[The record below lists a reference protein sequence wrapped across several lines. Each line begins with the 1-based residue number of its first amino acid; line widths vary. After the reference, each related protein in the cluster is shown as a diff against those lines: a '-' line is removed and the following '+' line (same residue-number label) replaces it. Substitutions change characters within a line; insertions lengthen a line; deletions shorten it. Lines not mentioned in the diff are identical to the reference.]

1 MLFFPPGLGGDPTT
15 MALNAGLYNQI
26 PLGAGGQPVQSDEA
40 LASIPGAEMVKR
52 LLDQYGIDSSMLIT
66 IGMLLTIFNSF
77 TGLYAFFLGL
87 VYQAMNFFAAYFL
100 SKAHIRSNDESFD
113 YVMEY
118 LSRNEISTDS
128 RLFHVSTQQDT
139 IPRKHKAMF
148 YDGATFKGIN
158 RPDSEY
164 VQTDEYGP
172 KLKFIPAS
180 AKKHYFFFEK
190 TLFIIERTIEHTP
203 THNNNGMGARAD
215 DETVD
220 IWTVGR
226 NPHALRRFLAHCRV
240 LFMKQQ
246 QYKTVLHTC
255 DTYDMRWSASQTR
268 PIRSLDSVVMTFKDK
283 NRLLTDIAEYLS
295 PKTKAWYQE
304 QGLPYRRGYLFYGL
318 PGTGKTSLTTAI
330 AGAFNLKLF
339 ILSLGSQNLHDN
351 YVQEL
356 FMSLPP
362 RAIVLLEDVDS
373 ANVDRDYGYGMNHD
387 EDVDS
392 EDDEEVDKVLNRGQ
406 NTRRPSNV
414 SLSGLLNA
422 IDGVGSAEG
431 RVLIMTTNRRESLDG
446 ALIRPGRVDMEIEFG
461 RANHEVLEQIF
472 IQLYSGKKQNVSSL
486 ALEAEKKKTEKEI
499 AAEATHKQ
507 EIEELAKQFA
517 NMVPEA
523 TFTPAEVQNFL
534 LPRKRDPKLAI
545 DELPE
550 WLGVQLDNIKKAE
563 EKEKRK
569 RAKFLQRR
577 QRWLKQRKQLKI
589 PAFGDSDDESEDYSS
604 SRKKR
609 PSKDFLE
616 GITEEDEEKKEE
628 GETAEKEKASDD
640 AEAKETAIYE
650 SKETIIPDTKAEA
663 TDDSKSKK
671 SEEGDW
677 SDVETSRPASRPTE
691 PTA

>member
-1 MLFFPPGLGGDPTT
+1 MVLMPGLGGDPAA
-15 MALNAGLYNQI
+15 MALNAGLYSQI
-26 PLGAGGQPVQSDEA
+26 PLGGAGGQPVQNDEA

-66 IGMLLTIFNSF
+66 VGMLLTIFNSF
-77 TGLYAFFLGL
+77 TGLYTFFLNM

-164 VQTDEYGP
+164 IQADEYGP

-203 THNNNGMGARAD
+203 THNNNGGARAD

-226 NPHALRRFLAHCRV
+226 NPVALRRFLSHCRV

-387 EDVDS
+387 EDIDS

-431 RVLIMTTNRRESLDG
+431 RVLIMTTNRRESLDS

-499 AAEATHKQ
+499 AEEATHKQ
-507 EIEELAKQFA
+507 EIEELAKEFA
-517 NMVPEA
+517 AMVPEG

-534 LPRKRDPKLAI
+534 LPRKRDPRLAI
-545 DELPE
+545 KELRE
-550 WLGVQLDNIKKAE
+550 WLDIQLDNIKKSE

-577 QRWLKQRKQLKI
+577 QKWLKQRKQLKM
-589 PAFGDSDDESEDYSS
+589 PAFGDSDDESEDYGN
-604 SRKKR
+604 RKKR
-609 PSKDFLE
+609 RSKDFLE
-616 GITEEDEEKKEE
+616 GITEEDEENKKEE
-628 GETAEKEKASDD
+628 GEGAEKENGDD
-640 AEAKETAIYE
+640 KTEAKEATTSE
-650 SKETIIPDTKAEA
+650 SKEAAVPEIKTEA
-663 TDDSKSKK
+663 ADDSKSKK

-691 PTA
+691 PSS

>member
-1 MLFFPPGLGGDPTT
+1 MMFMGGLAHDPA
-15 MALNAGLYNQI
+15 ALA
-26 PLGAGGQPVQSDEA
+26 LGAGLHHQHAAGQAPVPNDEA
-40 LASIPGAEMVKR
+40 LASIPGAEMVKK
-52 LLDQYGIDSSMLIT
+52 LLDQYGIDSSLLIT
-66 IGMLLTIFNSF
+66 VGMLLTIFNSF
-77 TGLYAFFLGL
+77 TGLYTFFLSL
-87 VYQAMNFFAAYFL
+87 IYQAMNFFAAYFL

-118 LSRNEISTDS
+118 LARNEISTDS
-128 RLFHVSTQQDT
+128 RLFHVSTQQDI

-148 YDGATFKGIN
+148 YDGATFDAIN
-158 RPDSEY
+158 RPDSEF

-190 TLFIIERTIEHTP
+190 TLFIIERSIEHTP
-203 THNNNGMGARAD
+203 THNNNGMGARPD

-226 NPHALRRFLAHCRV
+226 NPVALRQFLAHCRV

-255 DTYDMRWSASQTR
+255 DSYDMRWSASQTR

-373 ANVDRDYGYGMNHD
+373 ANVDRDYGYGMPQD
-387 EDVDS
+387 DDIDS
-392 EDDEEVDKVLNRGQ
+392 DDDEEVDKLLSR
-406 NTRRPSNV
+406 NTNSRRPSNV

-422 IDGVGSAEG
+422 IDGIGSQEG
-431 RVLIMTTNRRESLDG
+431 RVLIMTTNRRESLDS

-461 RANHEVLEQIF
+461 RANKEVLEQIF
-472 IQLYSGKKQNVSSL
+472 IQLYSGKKQNIASL
-486 ALEAEKKKTEKEI
+486 VLEKEEKKTEKEI
-499 AAEATHKQ
+499 VAEATRKQ
-507 EIEELAKQFA
+507 EVEELAKKFA
-517 NMVPEA
+517 EMVPEG

-534 LPRKRDPKLAI
+534 LPRKRDPKVAI
-545 DELPE
+545 EELPD
-550 WLGVQLDNIKKAE
+550 WLEVQLDNLKKAE
-563 EKEKRK
+563 EKEKKK
-569 RAKFLQRR
+569 RTRFLQRR
-577 QRWLKQRKQLKI
+577 QKWIKQRKQLKLLDRD
-589 PAFGDSDDESEDYSS
+589 DSDDESDMMDKK
-604 SRKKR
+604 KKR
-609 PSKDFLE
+609 KSGSGFLGDILE
-616 GITEEDEEKKEE
+616 EPEVEKTEELEAEK
-628 GETAEKEKASDD
+628 AEKEETPDD
-640 AEAKETAIYE
+640 GKKDISVPEIKMETPE
-650 SKETIIPDTKAEA
+650 G
-663 TDDSKSKK
+663 DDSKSNGSEKK

-677 SDVETSRPASRPTE
+677 SDIETSRPASRPTE
-691 PTA
+691 TSL

>member
-1 MLFFPPGLGGDPTT
+1 MLFMGGLAQDPAA
-15 MALNAGLYNQI
+15 MALGAGLYHQN
-26 PLGAGGQPVQSDEA
+26 PLGAGPQGTVPNDEA

-52 LLDQYGIDSSMLIT
+52 LLDQYGIDSSLLIT
-66 IGMLLTIFNSF
+66 VGMLLTIFNSF
-77 TGLYAFFLGL
+77 TGLYSFFLSL
-87 VYQAMNFFAAYFL
+87 IYQAMNFFAAYFL

-158 RPDSEY
+158 RPDSEF
-164 VQTDEYGP
+164 VQVDEYGP

-180 AKKHYFFFEK
+180 AKKHYFFFER

-203 THNNNGMGARAD
+203 THNNNGMGARPD

-226 NPHALRRFLAHCRV
+226 NPVALRRFLAHCRV

-246 QYKTVLHTC
+246 QYKTILHTC

-373 ANVDRDYGYGMNHD
+373 ANVDRDYGYGMPHD
-387 EDVDS
+387 EDIDS
-392 EDDEEVDKVLNRGQ
+392 DDDEEVDKVLNRGQ
-406 NTRRPSNV
+406 NNRRPSNV

-422 IDGVGSAEG
+422 IDGVGSQEG
-431 RVLIMTTNRRESLDG
+431 RVLIMTTNRRESLDT

-461 RANHEVLEQIF
+461 RANKEVLEQIF

-499 AAEATHKQ
+499 AMEATHKQ
-507 EIEELAKQFA
+507 EVEELAKEFA
-517 NMVPEA
+517 EVVPEN

-534 LPRKRDPKLAI
+534 LPRKHDPKLAVQEI
-545 DELPE
+545 KE
-550 WLGVQLDNIKKAE
+550 WLEVQLDNLKKAE
-563 EKEKRK
+563 EKEKKK
-569 RAKFLQRR
+569 RTKFLQRR
-577 QRWLKQRKQLKI
+577 QKWLKQRRQMKMLS
-589 PAFGDSDDESEDYSS
+589 GDDSDDDSNGFSEKK
-604 SRKKR
+604 KKR
-609 PSKDFLE
+609 RSKDLSL
-616 GITEEDEEKKEE
+616 GDIAEE
-628 GETAEKEKASDD
+628 GE
-640 AEAKETAIYE
+640 E
-650 SKETIIPDTKAEA
+650 SKEGDAEIKQEETEGEAEVKQEETIPEIKTENVEGDDT
-663 TDDSKSKK
+663 KSKK

-677 SDVETSRPASRPTE
+677 SDVETSRPASRPDETS
-691 PTA
+691 T

>member
-1 MLFFPPGLGGDPTT
+1 MFFAGGLAQNPAA
-15 MALNAGLYNQI
+15 MV
-26 PLGAGGQPVQSDEA
+26 LGAGMYNQMPMNNGGQPPVQSDEA

-77 TGLYAFFLGL
+77 TGLYSFFLSL

-100 SKAHIRSNDESFD
+100 SKASIRSNDECFD
-113 YVMEY
+113 YIMEY

-128 RLFHVSTQQDT
+128 RLFHVSTQQDI

-148 YDGATFKGIN
+148 YDGATFSAIN
-158 RPDSEY
+158 RPDSEF

-190 TLFIIERTIEHTP
+190 TLFIIERTIEHTA
-203 THNNNGMGARAD
+203 THSNNGGGARPD
-215 DETVD
+215 DETVE

-226 NPHALRRFLAHCRV
+226 NPLALRRFLAHCRV

-246 QYKTVLHTC
+246 QYKTILHTC
-255 DTYDMRWSASQTR
+255 DSYDMRWSASQTR

-283 NRLLTDIAEYLS
+283 DRLLTDIAEYLS
-295 PKTKAWYQE
+295 PKTKSWYAE

-356 FMSLPP
+356 FLSLPP

-373 ANVDRDYGYGMNHD
+373 ANVDRDYGYGVPQD
-387 EDVDS
+387 DDIDS
-392 EDDEEVDKVLNRGQ
+392 EDDEEVDKALNRGSS
-406 NTRRPSNV
+406 RRPSNV

-431 RVLIMTTNRRESLDG
+431 RVLIMTTNRRESLDS

-461 RANHEVLEQIF
+461 RANNEVLEQIF
-472 IQLYSGKKQNVSSL
+472 IQLYSGKKQQMSSL
-486 ALEAEKKKTEKEI
+486 ALEQEEKKSEKDVL
-499 AAEATHKQ
+499 AEAAHKH
-507 EIEELAKQFA
+507 EVEELAKKFA
-517 NMVPEA
+517 SMVPEGM
-523 TFTPAEVQNFL
+523 FTPAEVQNFL
-534 LPRKRDPKLAI
+534 LPRKRDPNLALK
-545 DELPE
+545 ELPD
-550 WLGVQLDNIKKAE
+550 WLKIQTDNLKKAE
-563 EKEKRK
+563 EKDKRK

-577 QRWLKQRKQLKI
+577 HKWFKQRKQMKFLNQDD
-589 PAFGDSDDESEDYSS
+589 DSDAESAD
-604 SRKKR
+604 SRKKKR
-609 PSKDFLE
+609 HSKEFLE
-616 GITEEDEEKKEE
+616 DIAEENGEDKKDEKSEEPAKEGEETKEEKDVVPEIKTENVD
-628 GETAEKEKASDD
+628 G
-640 AEAKETAIYE
+640 
-650 SKETIIPDTKAEA
+650 
-663 TDDSKSKK
+663 DDSKSKK

-691 PTA
+691 PST

>member
-1 MLFFPPGLGGDPTT
+1 MFFAGGLAQDPAS
-15 MALNAGLYNQI
+15 MI
-26 PLGAGGQPVQSDEA
+26 LGAGMLNQMPGGGQPPVQNDEA
-40 LASIPGAEMVKR
+40 LASIPGADLVKR

-66 IGMLLTIFNSF
+66 FGMLLTIFNSF
-77 TGLYAFFLGL
+77 TGLYTFFLSL
-87 VYQAMNFFAAYFL
+87 VYQAMNVFAAYFL

-128 RLFHVSTQQDT
+128 RLFHVSTQQDI

-148 YDGATFKGIN
+148 YDGATFDGIN
-158 RPDSEY
+158 RPDSEF
-164 VQTDEYGP
+164 VQVDEYGP

-180 AKKHYFFFEK
+180 AKKHYFFFQR

-203 THNNNGMGARAD
+203 THSNNGGARAD

-226 NPHALRRFLAHCRV
+226 NPMALRAFLAHCRV

-255 DTYDMRWSASQTR
+255 DSYDMRWSASQTR
-268 PIRSLDSVVMTFKDK
+268 PIRFLDSVVMTFKDK
-283 NRLLTDIAEYLS
+283 NRLLSDIAEYLS
-295 PKTKAWYQE
+295 PRTKAWYAE

-373 ANVDRDYGYGMNHD
+373 ANVDRDYGYGMPHD
-387 EDVDS
+387 EDIDS
-392 EDDEEVDKVLNRGQ
+392 EDDEEVDKVLNR
-406 NTRRPSNV
+406 NTNQRRPSNV

-431 RVLIMTTNRRESLDG
+431 RVLIMTTNRRESLDA

-461 RANHEVLEQIF
+461 RANNEVLEQIF
-472 IQLYSGKKQNVSSL
+472 IQLYSGKKQQMSSL
-486 ALEAEKKKTEKEI
+486 ALEQEEKKSEKQIVEE
-499 AAEATHKQ
+499 AAKKQ
-507 EIEELAKQFA
+507 EIEELAKKFA
-517 NMVPEA
+517 EMVPEG

-545 DELPE
+545 EELPE
-550 WLGVQLDNIKKAE
+550 WLEVQLDNLKKGE

-569 RAKFLQRR
+569 RTKFLQRR
-577 QRWLKQRKQLKI
+577 QKWLRQRKQMKLLNHD
-589 PAFGDSDDESEDYSS
+589 DSDDESVDSTKR
-604 SRKKR
+604 RKR
-609 PSKDFLE
+609 RSKEFLE
-616 GITEEDEEKKEE
+616 DIAEEGDEKKEE
-628 GETAEKEKASDD
+628 SGEKKDEKKEDGDEKKDEKSEGGVPETKTETVEGDD
-640 AEAKETAIYE
+640 N
-650 SKETIIPDTKAEA
+650 
-663 TDDSKSKK
+663 KSKK

-691 PTA
+691 TSK

>member
-1 MLFFPPGLGGDPTT
+1 MLFMPGLAQDPAS
-15 MALNAGLYNQI
+15 MALNAGLYNQM
-26 PLGAGGQPVQSDEA
+26 PMGANGLPGQAPVQNDEA

-77 TGLYAFFLGL
+77 TGLYTFFLSL

-118 LSRNEISTDS
+118 LTRNEISTDS

-148 YDGATFKGIN
+148 YDGATFQNIN
-158 RPDSEY
+158 RPDSEF

-180 AKKHYFFFEK
+180 AKKHYFFFER

-203 THNNNGMGARAD
+203 THNNNGGARPD
-215 DETVD
+215 DETID

-226 NPHALRRFLAHCRV
+226 DPQALRRFLSHCRV

-373 ANVDRDYGYGMNHD
+373 ANVDRDYGYGMPHD
-387 EDVDS
+387 EDIDS
-392 EDDEEVDKVLNRGQ
+392 DDDEEVDKVLNRGQ
-406 NTRRPSNV
+406 NNRRPSNV

-431 RVLIMTTNRRESLDG
+431 RVLIMTTNRRESLDS

-461 RANHEVLEQIF
+461 RANKEVLEQIF

-486 ALEAEKKKTEKEI
+486 ALEKEIKKTEKEI

-507 EIEELAKQFA
+507 EIEELAREFA
-517 NMVPEA
+517 EMVPEG

-545 DELPE
+545 EELPA
-550 WLGVQLDNIKKAE
+550 WLQTQLDNIKKSE
-563 EKEKRK
+563 EKEKKK
-569 RAKFLQRR
+569 RTKFLQRR
-577 QRWLKQRKQLKI
+577 QKWLKQRKQMKMLSHD
-589 PAFGDSDDESEDYSS
+589 DSDDEDHFGDK
-604 SRKKR
+604 KKR
-609 PSKDFLE
+609 RKSREFLE
-616 GITEEDEEKKEE
+616 DIAEE
-628 GETAEKEKASDD
+628 GEHKEGEEGEKSEGDENKEEKMEDTLIP
-640 AEAKETAIYE
+640 EIKTETV
-650 SKETIIPDTKAEA
+650 DG
-663 TDDSKSKK
+663 DDSKSSKK

-677 SDVETSRPASRPTE
+677 SDVETSRPASRPNE
-691 PTA
+691 PDTSA

>member
-1 MLFFPPGLGGDPTT
+1 
-15 MALNAGLYNQI
+15 MALFMGGMAQDPAAMALGAGLYNHQI
-26 PLGAGGQPVQSDEA
+26 PGQAPVQTDEA

-77 TGLYAFFLGL
+77 TGLYSFFLNMI
-87 VYQAMNFFAAYFL
+87 YQAMNFFAAYFL

-118 LSRNEISTDS
+118 LARNEISTDS
-128 RLFHVSTQQDT
+128 RLFHVSTQQDI

-148 YDGATFKGIN
+148 YDGATFSGIN
-158 RPDSEY
+158 RPDSEF
-164 VQTDEYGP
+164 VQADEYGP

-180 AKKHYFFFEK
+180 AKKHYFFFER

-203 THNNNGMGARAD
+203 THNNNGMGARPD

-226 NPHALRRFLAHCRV
+226 NPHALRRFLAHCRL

-356 FMSLPP
+356 FLSLPP

-373 ANVDRDYGYGMNHD
+373 ANVDRDYGYGMGQD
-387 EDVDS
+387 EDIDS

-461 RANHEVLEQIF
+461 RANNEVLEQIF

-486 ALEAEKKKTEKEI
+486 ALEQEQKKSEKEMI
-499 AAEATHKQ
+499 AEAAHKH
-507 EIEELAKQFA
+507 EVEELAKKFA
-517 NMVPEA
+517 QIMPENR
-523 TFTPAEVQNFL
+523 FTPAEVQNYL
-534 LPRKRDPKLAI
+534 LPRKRDPKLALE
-545 DELPE
+545 ELPE
-550 WLGVQLDNIKKAE
+550 WLEVQLDTIKKSE

-569 RAKFLQRR
+569 RSKFLQRR
-577 QRWLKQRKQLKI
+577 QKWLKQRKQMKMMTRDD
-589 PAFGDSDDESEDYSS
+589 DSDESSDGDYKK
-604 SRKKR
+604 KKR
-609 PSKDFLE
+609 RSREFLE
-616 GITEEDEEKKEE
+616 DIAEEADDKKEIKEGGEKKKEE
-628 GETAEKEKASDD
+628 GEKKDEKEQEKKEEPTVPEIKTESAEGDD
-640 AEAKETAIYE
+640 N
-650 SKETIIPDTKAEA
+650 
-663 TDDSKSKK
+663 KSKK

-677 SDVETSRPASRPTE
+677 SDIETSRPASRPTE
-691 PTA
+691 TST